1 MRVVVDQAEYAK
13 FCYIIKSMDAV
24 DRAHAVAK
32 SLADELRLQDGTR
45 AEMEFDWLNIVRHV
59 TPQLQVIFLRDSH
72 RFEEDRQFVKYPCAV
87 IVVRTAQVVEL
98 DRDFEL
104 TLEEPPTDN
113 SGTDAT
119 NAIQVLRQV
128 ARSREGTRA
137 MDAEKLIR
145 QLERALLVK

>member
-13 FCYIIKSMDAV
+13 FCYLVKSIDAV

-32 SLADELRLQDGTR
+32 QLADELRSQDGTR

-59 TPQLQVIFLRDSH
+59 TPQLQIVFLRDSH

-87 IVVRTAQVVEL
+87 IVVRTAQVVDL
-98 DRDFEL
+98 GSDFEL
-104 TLEEPPTDN
+104 TLEESGADN
-113 SGTDAT
+113 SSTDGT
-119 NAIQVLRQV
+119 NAIQTLRQV